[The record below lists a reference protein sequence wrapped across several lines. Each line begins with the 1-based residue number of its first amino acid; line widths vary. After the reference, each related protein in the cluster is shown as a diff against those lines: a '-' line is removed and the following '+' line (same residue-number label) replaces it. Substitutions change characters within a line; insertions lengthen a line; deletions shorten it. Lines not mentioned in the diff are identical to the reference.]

1 MQKPKRLIG
10 TVLGAACIAVS
21 SLVPQAHGQAT
32 DALLDKLVDKGIISV
47 KEANELR
54 EQADHD
60 FNKAYAAKSG
70 MPDWVTQFKIYGDVR
85 GRYEMFRS
93 ENDSES
99 GATAQAN
106 RPRDRF
112 RYRLRVGAT
121 ATLMD
126 NFEAGF
132 RFTSSEANGTFG
144 GDPISGNT
152 SFNDNGSKKFVYIDL
167 AYGKW
172 TPIKH
177 GPWLVSATIGK
188 MENPFLLSDM
198 VFDADYT
205 PEGVALQSAYAINDK
220 HSIKLNS
227 AYFVLDE
234 ISGGSENQDDP
245 AMVGAQLRW
254 DAKWSP
260 EWASTVGASW
270 LILSEKDNLP
280 NASVPNVNAGN
291 RRLGATGVLADDY
304 APFIA
309 DASLTY
315 TLEKFPLNVGPFPI
329 RVGGEFIHNP
339 RTHEQD
345 DNNGWW
351 AGIFLGKS
359 GKRGTW
365 ELSYR
370 YKRLEANA
378 WYEEFVDSDFG
389 AYRQVAL
396 ANSGLG
402 TGYRSGTGNQGH
414 IVKFAYSPS
423 DSFTIGATWFY
434 VFLIDE
440 PRGIV
445 APADAES
452 AQHRVQLDAVWKF

>member
-1 MQKPKRLIG
+1 
-10 TVLGAACIAVS
+10 
-21 SLVPQAHGQAT
+21 
-32 DALLDKLVDKGIISV
+32 
-47 KEANELR
+47 
-54 EQADHD
+54 
-60 FNKAYAAKSG
+60 
-70 MPDWVTQFKIYGDVR
+70 
-85 GRYEMFRS
+85 MFRT

-99 GATAQAN
+99 GATVQPN

-121 ATLMD
+121 ATLLD

-132 RFTSSEANGTFG
+132 RLTSSEANSTFG

-152 SFNDNGSKKFVYIDL
+152 TFQDNGSKKFVFIDL

-177 GPWLVSATIGK
+177 GPWLLSATIGK
-188 MENPFLLSDM
+188 MENPFVLSDM
-198 VFDADYT
+198 VFDGDYT
-205 PEGVALQSAYAINDK
+205 PEGVALQGGYAINDV
-220 HSIKLNS
+220 HSLKLN
-227 AYFVLDE
+227 AGYFILDE

-260 EWASTVGASW
+260 TLASTLGASW

-280 NASVPNVNAGN
+280 NAAVPNVNVGN
-291 RRLGATGVLADDY
+291 TRLTATGILAEDY
-304 APFIA
+304 APVIF
-309 DASLTY
+309 DGSLTY

-329 RVGGEFIHNP
+329 RIGGEFMHNP
-339 RTHEQD
+339 RADE
-345 DNNGWW
+345 DNNAWW
-351 AGIFLGKS
+351 AGIFFGKS

-370 YKRLEANA
+370 YKRLEADA

-389 AYRQVAL
+389 AYRQAGL
-396 ANSGLG
+396 ANAGAG
-402 TGYRSGTGNQGH
+402 AGYRSGTGNEGH
-414 IVKFAYSPS
+414 IVKLAYSPS

-440 PRGIV
+440 PTV
-445 APADAES
+445 APPADANS

>member
-1 MQKPKRLIG
+1 MQKPKRL
-10 TVLGAACIAVS
+10 TWALLGAACIAGGFFAPEVQGQS
-21 SLVPQAHGQAT
+21 S
-32 DALLDKLVDKGIISV
+32 DALLDKLVEKGYLTV
-47 KEANELR
+47 KEANDLR
-54 EQADHD
+54 EQADKD
-60 FNKAYAAKSG
+60 FDKAYSAKSG

-85 GRYEMFRS
+85 GRYEMFRA
-93 ENDSES
+93 ENESPS
-99 GATAQAN
+99 GATPQAN

-132 RFTSSEANGTFG
+132 RLTSSEANGTFG

-152 SFNDNGSKKFVYIDL
+152 TFQDNGSKKFVYIDL

-172 TPIKH
+172 TPVKQ
-177 GPWLVSATIGK
+177 GPWLLSGTIGK

-205 PEGVALQSAYAINDK
+205 PEGVALQGGYTFNDV
-220 HSIKLNS
+220 HSLKLNA

-254 DAKWSP
+254 DAKWTP
-260 EWASTVGASW
+260 TLASTMGASW
-270 LILSEKDNLP
+270 LLVSEKDNLP
-280 NASVPNVNAGN
+280 NAAVPNVNVGN
-291 RRLGATGVLADDY
+291 TRATATGILVEDFAPIVLDG
-304 APFIA
+304 
-309 DASLTY
+309 SLTY
-315 TLEKFPLNVGPFPI
+315 TLEKVPLNQGPFPI
-329 RVGGEFIHNP
+329 RLGGEYMHNP
-339 RTHEQD
+339 RADE
-345 DNNGWW
+345 DNDGWW
-351 AGIFLGKS
+351 AGIFFGKA
-359 GKRGTW
+359 GKKGTW

-370 YKRLEANA
+370 YKKLEADS

-389 AYRQVAL
+389 AYRQVGL
-396 ANSGLG
+396 ANAGAGS
-402 TGYRSGTGNQGH
+402 GYRSGTGNEGH
-414 IVKFAYSPS
+414 IVKFAYSLS

-440 PRGIV
+440 PRGLV
-445 APADAES
+445 APVEAES